1 MGYLAQDIS
10 NFQMLYVDK
19 GLSIPVANLL
29 RITKARVASHGN
41 NQSYLLSLEEST
53 TNGVLRTFE
62 IDFTEF
68 NASQESVTRT
78 FNSKG
83 YVTSS
88 FRFSNHFRDWISKE
102 LQHLINTNQ
111 VEYYHKNLGF
121 TTMTDGTKRFLLGDT
136 IYKGK
141 PSIFVDDNFKF
152 KLGAIQDYLSF
163 LKEEILPHFE
173 TRLGFTI
180 GLASVLSSYLME
192 YGDIGTMVLNFSG
205 QSSTGK
211 TTITQFMASLWG
223 SPKISNFGIVRTFNA
238 TTNSLVH
245 TFTGTNGVPIVIDDV
260 TSLGVKDLSAF
271 IYNVAAG
278 EDKLRLDSNIQLRDS
293 NGSWSGLVTISSET
307 SILEHSTKTGG
318 SIPRLLEFDNIVW
331 TQSAKHAKTI
341 KRNIAKS
348 YGHFG
353 PDFVNHYRKMSV
365 EDIQDLFDACE
376 DELDELISIRDQ
388 YTNRITSKLAI
399 IYMTAKLIN
408 EFYQF
413 PEFSSDEIRD
423 YLVEF
428 EDSKVPVRS
437 IEAQALDII
446 KTFIVRNQHRMAYK
460 ANPKQLMELTSTG
473 DFIGYKEYFNDD
485 IVEITVI
492 SQVLSE
498 ELMKNNI
505 SQWSNILRHLEK
517 QPYVKKYGKNQKA
530 SETDNY
536 LHVKAITFRF
546 QRENDEMMRWYYS
559 STGLNRDEKEEAK
572 KCEVTFE
579 DSEAI
584 EEIFED

>member
-10 NFQMLYVDK
+10 TYKMLYVEK
-19 GLSIPVANLL
+19 GVSYTVANLL
-29 RITKARVASHGN
+29 RITKVRVASHGD
-41 NQSYLLSLEEST
+41 NQSYLVSLEEST
-53 TNGVLRTFE
+53 PNGVLRTFE

-68 NASQESVTRT
+68 NASQESVTKT
-78 FNSKG
+78 LNSKG
-83 YVTSS
+83 YVISS
-88 FRFSNHFRDWISKE
+88 FRFSNHFRDWISE
-102 LQHLINTNQ
+102 QLQHLINTNQ

-141 PSIFVDDNFKF
+141 PSIFVDDNFEF
-152 KLGAIQDYLSF
+152 KHGTSQDYMNF
-163 LKEEILPHFE
+163 LKREILPHFE
-173 TRLGFTI
+173 TKLAFTI
-180 GLASVLSSYLME
+180 GLASVLSSDLME
-192 YGDIGTMVLNFSG
+192 YGDIGTIVLNFSG

-238 TTNSLVH
+238 TTNSLVQ
-245 TFTGTNGVPIVIDDV
+245 TFAGTNGVVPIVIDDA

-278 EDKLRLDSNIQLRDS
+278 EDKLRLTPEIQLRES
-293 NGSWSGLVTISSET
+293 KGSWSGLVTISSET

-331 TQSAKHAKTI
+331 TQSANHAKTI
-341 KRNIAKS
+341 KRNIAKT

-353 PDFVNHYRKMSV
+353 PDFVDHYRKMSTKV
-365 EDIQDLFDACE
+365 KHELFDTCE
-376 DELDELISIRDQ
+376 DELDQLISTRDQ

-399 IYMTAKLIN
+399 IYMTAKLID

-437 IEAQALDII
+437 IEAQALAII
-446 KTFIVRNQHRMAYK
+446 KTFIIRNQHKMAYK
-460 ANPKQLMELTSTG
+460 ANPKQLMELTSNS

-485 IVEITVI
+485 IVEITVL
-492 SQVLSE
+492 SKVLSD
-498 ELMKNNI
+498 ELMKQNI
-505 SQWSNILRHLEK
+505 SQWSNILRYLEK
-517 QPYVKKYGKNQKA
+517 QPYVKKYGKK
-530 SETDNY
+530 S
-536 LHVKAITFRF
+536 K
-546 QRENDEMMRWYYS
+546 S
-559 STGLNRDEKEEAK
+559 K
-572 KCEVTFE
+572 
-579 DSEAI
+579 
-584 EEIFED
+584 